1 MLGLAL
7 EAPGWD
13 LLAEHS
19 ESGISVGT
27 WSGERPERGNRGDS
41 QDPATPLLH
50 RKLEEEGSRGFGV
63 LGAVPCLCHLS
74 SPTEGHQPCSALGGS
89 RLFPGAE
96 LLAGD
101 LSPVVWS
108 SEDAERH
115 LKPLLGLPGPSCAP
129 GRQDLPSLCS
139 GTGRSPPGWLLEQ
152 LPGVEQEGHG
162 AFPREVQ
169 LLQLGGTEEAS
180 KGKAGFDGRPGWC
193 SEVPTRTQ
201 NGKEEV
207 RNHLGWAGQEG
218 WARDVTQSWL

>member
-1 MLGLAL
+1 MGGVCQCLGVLGGEEVLGLAL

-27 WSGERPERGNRGDS
+27 WLGERPERGNRGDS
-41 QDPATPLLH
+41 QDPATPLLR
-50 RKLEEEGSRGFGV
+50 RKPEEEGSGGFGV

-115 LKPLLGLPGPSCAP
+115 LKPLLGLPSPSCAP

-152 LPGVEQEGHG
+152 LPGVEQEDHG

-169 LLQLGGTEEAS
+169 LLQLGGT
-180 KGKAGFDGRPGWC
+180 GGGIQG
-193 SEVPTRTQ
+193 
-201 NGKEEV
+201 
-207 RNHLGWAGQEG
+207 
-218 WARDVTQSWL
+218 QSWV